1 MSSQEQKQVKILH
14 LEDSQY
20 DYELIS
26 RMLSDSGFKTSVR
39 WASSRD
45 EYLEALQDLDF
56 DLILCD
62 FMIPG
67 YNAFG
72 ALEDLLARTLL
83 IPFICVSG
91 SIGEET
97 AVELLIAGATDYILK
112 DRLARLPSAINRA
125 LELGEEKRLR
135 LWTENQL
142 SQSEEQYRELYNN
155 AVMGL
160 YRTNQKGEVLLANQ
174 TLLKML
180 GYNSLEELME
190 VNIEEHGFENFHE
203 RKIFLELIENQE
215 ELKGHNSKWM
225 RKDGSFIYVRES
237 ARLRRD
243 NDGSPLYYDG
253 IVEDV
258 TEKKIAEDALR
269 KSQQL
274 FHTLALVSPVGIF
287 RTDPSGYTTYVN
299 PRWSELSGIPFEEA
313 LGYGWMKGVHPEDQ
327 KPMSDQWE
335 EACKNKVNSQ
345 VHYRF
350 VKSDGSIVWVMGNS
364 VPEIVDGETIGYV
377 GTITDITQIKL
388 FEESLLVAKEKAER
402 ANSLKDAFINN
413 LSHEIRTPLN
423 GIVGMAGIIQ
433 EIFEESA
440 SPEDLGYFN
449 SLVRSTQRL
458 INTVEMMLL
467 MSQLQTGDHRC
478 KPEHTSLSS
487 IVERVISDLQ
497 EHINDKNLKISVVK
511 QIEDDSVFVDPI
523 DLKNMVYYLLDNAV
537 KYTHKGG
544 VEVSLFGSE
553 EFNTGI
559 SIKDTGIGISQDY
572 LPELFEP
579 FIQQEMGYSR
589 PFEGMGLGLPIVKKL
604 VDENKGKIEVQSDL
618 GLGTTFTIWLKRD

>member
-1 MSSQEQKQVKILH
+1 MSNMEMKSVKILH
-14 LEDSQY
+14 LEDNQY

-26 RMLSDSGFKTSVR
+26 RMLSDAGFETSIQ

-45 EYLEALQDLDF
+45 EYLAALENPDF

-72 ALEDLLARTLL
+72 ALEDLLERTLL

-135 LWTENQL
+135 IWTQNQL

-160 YRTNQKGEVLLANQ
+160 YRTNQQGEVLLANQ

-180 GYNSLEELME
+180 GYSSIDELKKI
-190 VNIEEHGFENFHE
+190 NIEERGFENFSE
-203 RKIFLELIENQE
+203 RKIFLKLIEKQE
-215 ELKGHNSKWM
+215 ELKGHNSRWM
-225 RKDGSFIYVRES
+225 RKDGSIIYVRES

-243 NDGSPLYYDG
+243 KDGSPLYYDG
-253 IVEDV
+253 IVEDI
-258 TEKKIAEDALR
+258 TEKKIAEDALK

-287 RTDPSGYTTYVN
+287 RTDTTGYTTYVN

-313 LGYGWMKGVHPEDQ
+313 LGNGWMKGVHPEDITTIMN
-327 KPMSDQWE
+327 KWDG
-335 EACKNKVNSQ
+335 ACNKKTESQ
-345 VHYRF
+345 AHYRF
-350 VKSDGSIVWVMGNS
+350 VKPDGSIVWVMGYS
-364 VPEIVDGETIGYV
+364 VPEVIDGETIGYV
-377 GTITDITQIKL
+377 GTITDITHIKL

-440 SPEDLGYFN
+440 SPEELGYFN
-449 SLVRSTQRL
+449 SLVKSTQRL
-458 INTVEMMLL
+458 INTVEMLLL
-467 MSQLQTGDHRC
+467 MSQLQTGDHKC
-478 KPEHTSLSS
+478 KPEPTSLSS
-487 IVERVISDLQ
+487 ILERVINDLKEQ
-497 EHINDKNLKISVVK
+497 IEEKNLKVSVMK
-511 QIEDDSVFVDPI
+511 LPEDDSALVDPVDI
-523 DLKNMVYYLLDNAV
+523 KNILAYLIENAV
-537 KYTHKGG
+537 KYTQKGG
-544 VEVSLFGSE
+544 VEVSLLDSE
-553 EFNTGI
+553 ESGICI
-559 SIKDTGIGISQDY
+559 SIKDTSIGISEDY
-572 LPELFEP
+572 LPDLFEP
-579 FIQQEMGYSR
+579 FVQQEMGYSR
-589 PFEGMGLGLPIVKKL
+589 PYEGMGLGLPIVKKL
-604 VDENKGKIEVQSDL
+604 VDENRGKIEVQSEL
-618 GLGTTFTIWLKRD
+618 GRGTTFSIRLPRN

>member
-1 MSSQEQKQVKILH
+1 MNNKEMKSVKILH
-14 LEDSQY
+14 LEDNQY
-20 DYELIS
+20 DFELIS
-26 RMLSDSGFKTSVR
+26 RMLSDAGFETSIR

-45 EYLEALQDLDF
+45 EYLAELENPDF
-56 DLILCD
+56 DLVLCD

-72 ALEDLLARTLL
+72 ALEDLLEHSLL

-135 LWTENQL
+135 IWTQNQL

-174 TLLKML
+174 TLLNML
-180 GYNSLEELME
+180 GYDSIEELKE
-190 VNIEEHGFENFHE
+190 INIEEKGFESFNE
-203 RKIFLELIENQE
+203 RQLFLNLIDKTE

-225 RKDGSFIYVRES
+225 RKDGSYIYVRES

-243 NDGSPLYYDG
+243 KDGSPLYYDG
-253 IVEDV
+253 IVEDI
-258 TEKKIAEDALR
+258 TEKKIAEDAL
-269 KSQQL
+269 KASQQL

-287 RTDPSGYTTYVN
+287 RTDTSGYTTYVN
-299 PRWSELSGIPFEEA
+299 PRWSELSGIPFEDA
-313 LGYGWMKGVHPEDQ
+313 LGFGWMKGVHPEDQ
-327 KPMSDQWE
+327 KPMSDQWA
-335 EACKNKVNSQ
+335 EACKNKIESLA
-345 VHYRF
+345 HYRF
-350 VKSDGSIVWVMGNS
+350 IKPDGSIVWVMGNS

-388 FEESLLVAKEKAER
+388 FEESLLIAKEKAER
-402 ANSLKDAFINN
+402 ASALKDAFINN

-440 SPEDLGYFN
+440 SPEETGFFN
-449 SLVRSTQRL
+449 SLVRSTERL

-467 MSQLQTGDHRC
+467 MSQIQTGDHVC
-478 KPEHTSLSS
+478 KPEHTGLAT
-487 IVERVISDLQ
+487 IVERVVNDLREHVQ
-497 EHINDKNLKISVVK
+497 EKNLEVSV
-511 QIEDDSVFVDPI
+511 IRLLEDDSAFVDPT
-523 DLKNMVYYLLDNAV
+523 DAKNIIHYLFDNAV
-537 KYTHKGG
+537 KYTKNGT
-544 VEVSLFGSE
+544 VEISLFNIDEHSV
-553 EFNTGI
+553 GI
-559 SIKDTGIGISQDY
+559 SIKDSGVGISKEY
-572 LPELFEP
+572 LPDLFEP
-579 FIQQEMGYSR
+579 FVQQEMGYSR

-604 VDENKGKIEVQSDL
+604 VDANNGEIKVESEPGKGS
-618 GLGTTFTIWLKRD
+618 TFTLGFRKG

>member
-203 RKIFLELIENQE
+203 RKIFVELIENQE

-243 NDGSPLYYDG
+243 KDGSPLYYDG

-345 VHYRF
+345 AHYRF

-467 MSQLQTGDHRC
+467 MSQLQTGDHKC

-497 EHINDKNLKISVVK
+497 ERINDKNLKISVVK

-523 DLKNMVYYLLDNAV
+523 DLKNMVFYLLDNAV

-604 VDENKGKIEVQSDL
+604 VDENKGKIEVQSGL
-618 GLGTTFTIWLKRD
+618 GQGTTFTIWLKRE

>member
-1 MSSQEQKQVKILH
+1 MSDQETKRVKILH
-14 LEDSQY
+14 LEDNQY

-26 RMLSDSGFKTSVR
+26 RLISDESYETAINWVT
-39 WASSRD
+39 SRD
-45 EYLEALQDLDF
+45 EYLDALQNPDYDLV
-56 DLILCD
+56 LCD

-72 ALEDLLARTLL
+72 ALEDLFVRNPL

-112 DRLARLPSAINRA
+112 DRLARLPSAIKRA

-135 LWTENQL
+135 KWTEDQL

-160 YRTNQKGEVLLANQ
+160 YRTNHKGEVLLANN

-180 GYNSLEELME
+180 GYNSVQELMAINVGE
-190 VNIEEHGFENFHE
+190 KGFENFNE
-203 RKIFLELIENQE
+203 RKIFLDLIEKEE
-215 ELKGHNSKWM
+215 ELKGHTSKWV
-225 RKDGSFIYVRES
+225 RKDGSYIYVRES

-243 NDGSPLYYDG
+243 KDGSPLYYDG
-253 IVEDV
+253 IVEDI
-258 TEKKIAEDALR
+258 TEKKIAEDAL
-269 KSQQL
+269 KASQQL

-313 LGYGWMKGVHPEDQ
+313 LGYGWLRGVHPDDIDRIQNNWRETCD
-327 KPMSDQWE
+327 K
-335 EACKNKVNSQ
+335 KVDSLA
-345 VHYRF
+345 HYRF
-350 VKSDGSIVWVMGNS
+350 IKPDGSVVWVMGNS
-364 VPEIVDGETIGYV
+364 VPEVVDGENIGYV

-388 FEESLLVAKEKAER
+388 FEESLLVSKEKAER

-458 INTVEMMLL
+458 INTVEMLLL
-467 MSQLQTGDHRC
+467 MSQLQTGDHKC
-478 KPEHTSLSS
+478 KPEHMSLSS
-487 IVERVISDLQ
+487 IVERVINDLKEPVEEKKLQ
-497 EHINDKNLKISVVK
+497 VSVVK
-511 QIEDDSVFVDPI
+511 STGDDTVFVDPH
-523 DLKNMVYYLLDNAV
+523 DVKNIVLFLTDNAI
-537 KYTHKGG
+537 KYTREGG
-544 VEVSLFGSE
+544 VEISVFNAE
-553 EFNTGI
+553 ENVI
-559 SIKDTGIGISQDY
+559 CLSITDTGIGISEDY

-579 FIQQEMGYSR
+579 FVQQEMGYSR

-604 VDENKGKIEVQSDL
+604 IDANGGKIEVKSAL
-618 GLGTTFTIWLKRD
+618 GRGTTFTLCFQRE